1 MSTEIDVLLP
11 FHAAAPGLDAA
22 IRSIIVQTYGHW
34 RLILIDNKAHETAK
48 QVAQRWAQE
57 DARIIIIHEKEQ
69 GIAHALNTGLGAVT
83 APLVARMDADDICHP
98 ERFQEQ
104 VQMLMGDST
113 LGAVSCLTHLTSE
126 VANHAGLQHFV
137 NWQNGIITPEEHV
150 LNRFVESPVAHPTMM
165 FRAELIDRYGPYC
178 TTPAPEDYEL
188 WLRWMANGV
197 RMAKVPRPLLTWHD
211 HPDRLTRLH
220 PHYNEERMFEVK
232 GHYLGQ
238 WIRGHLPDTRPVT
251 VCGSSRWS
259 DLRAQKLHE
268 VGVRIDYCTDVI
280 GPRNSRFAFITPE
293 VAIQSGHFLINL
305 IAQHGVRERMRQHFM
320 AQGLVEGKDFLMA
333 A

>member
-1 MSTEIDVLLP
+1 MSALVDVLLP
-11 FHAAAPGLDAA
+11 FHAAAPGLNAA
-22 IRSIIVQTYGHW
+22 VRSIVGQTHGQW
-34 RLILIDNKAHETAK
+34 RLILIDNNAHHSAK
-48 QVAQRWAQE
+48 QVAQAWAQE
-57 DARIIIIHEKEQ
+57 DARIIVIQEKEQ
-69 GIAHALNTGLGAVT
+69 GIAHALNAGLKAVT
-83 APLVARMDADDICHP
+83 APLVARMDADDLCHP
-98 ERFQEQ
+98 ERLAEQ
-104 VQMLMGDST
+104 VLMLMEDTT
-113 LGAVSCLTHLTSE
+113 LGAVGCLTHLTSD

-137 NWQNGIITPEEHV
+137 DWQNSIITPEEHA

-165 FRAELIDRYGPYC
+165 FRAELMDLHGPYC

-188 WLRWMANGV
+188 WLRWMAHGV

-232 GHYLGQ
+232 GHYLGR
-238 WIRGHLPDTRPVT
+238 WIQDNLPASRPVT

-268 VGVRIDYCTDVI
+268 AGVRIDYCTDVI
-280 GPRNSRFAFITPE
+280 GPRNSRFAFVTPD

-305 IAQHGVRERMRQHFM
+305 IAQHGVRERMRQHFV
-320 AQGLVEGKDFLMA
+320 AQGMAEGQDFLMA